1 VDTTGRHGARL
12 RAALLA
18 IGPGSRGLT
27 SPRVAFNLG
36 ASPETTRQDLS
47 FGKETQM
54 HHRTHVIA
62 ASVLVG
68 LLLVGCQ
75 TEQVQTRDLEL
86 TAADV
91 QLDWGITIFQEEP
104 CSGNR
109 MAGGEISGTTTFAG
123 IGPLAVNMTS
133 AWDIGNL
140 LAEADKR
147 YQPVSPVAAGPA
159 APVLGVNDYPH
170 AFQFDPFQ
178 NACLGPGESVVSAT
192 GEVVFTAAGGDELY
206 GRVTGGE
213 THRLDFVLE
222 GDGIETFAEI
232 EFVGGTGR
240 FDGATGSFVVHTIFR
255 FDFATEAFVLELV
268 EVLPGGTVRY

>member
-1 VDTTGRHGARL
+1 M
-12 RAALLA
+12 
-18 IGPGSRGLT
+18 
-27 SPRVAFNLG
+27 
-36 ASPETTRQDLS
+36 RQ
-47 FGKETQM
+47 
-54 HHRTHVIA
+54 RTHVIA
-62 ASVLVG
+62 ASILVG
-68 LLLVGCQ
+68 LFLVGCQ

-123 IGPLAVNMTS
+123 IGPLAVTMTS

-140 LAEADKR
+140 LDDADKR
-147 YQPVSPVAAGPA
+147 YEPVSPAVSAERAA
-159 APVLGVNDYPH
+159 APVLGVNDYPY

-178 NACLGPGESVVSAT
+178 NVCSGPGESVASAT
-192 GEVVFTAAGGDELY
+192 GEVVFTATDGDELH

-213 THRLDFVLE
+213 TYRLDFVE
-222 GDGIETFAEI
+222 QGDGIETFAEI
-232 EFVGGTGR
+232 EFAGGTGR